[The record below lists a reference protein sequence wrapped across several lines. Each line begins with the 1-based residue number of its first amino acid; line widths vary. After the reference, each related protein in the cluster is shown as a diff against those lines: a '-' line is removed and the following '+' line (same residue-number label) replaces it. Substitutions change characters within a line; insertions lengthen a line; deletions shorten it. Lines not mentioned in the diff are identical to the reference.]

1 MHASSIKVKDFTG
14 QRIYVGLDVHF
25 KSWSV
30 SIYSQELE
38 LKTFTQPA
46 DIDLLV
52 RHLNNNYP
60 NAVFEVAYE
69 AGFCGF
75 WIQRYLSDKGISCKV
90 VNAADIPSSHKEN
103 KRKTDK
109 VDSRKI
115 AKALRGGMLTGIYIP
130 DKDGEDN
137 RQLVRVRAKLVR
149 DMTRT
154 KNRIKACL
162 KLQGIIIPEQYGTGR
177 WTLSFLKWLK
187 QIPLSAVT
195 RIMLDVH
202 IEELIYM
209 KTQEKKLLEH
219 IRTIGQQHYATEL
232 RLLMTIPGIG
242 TIAAM
247 TLLTELGDISRFRK
261 LEHLNSYCGL
271 TPNTHSSGG
280 TERVTG
286 ISRMGNGTIKT
297 ILIECAWMAIR
308 KDPALLLYY
317 KQCIVRMAANKAII
331 KVCRKLLNRMRYVL
345 LNKKEYVTGVME

>member
-1 MHASSIKVKDFTG
+1 MHASCIKVKDFTG
-14 QRIYVGLDVHF
+14 QGIYVGLDVHF

-46 DIDLLV
+46 DIGLLV
-52 RHLNNNYP
+52 RHLNSNYP
-60 NAVFEVAYE
+60 NANLEVAYE

-75 WIQRYLSDKGISCKV
+75 WIQRSLSAMGIDCKV
-90 VNAADIPSSHKEN
+90 VNAADVPCSHKET
-103 KRKTDK
+103 KRKSDQ

-115 AKALRGGMLTGIYIP
+115 AKALRSGMLSGIYIP
-130 DKDGEDN
+130 DKSQEDN
-137 RQLVRVRAKLVR
+137 RQLVRTRAKQIR
-149 DMTRT
+149 DMTRI
-154 KNRIKACL
+154 KNRIKASM
-162 KLQGIIIPEQYGTGR
+162 KLQGIVVPERYGSGR
-177 WTLSFLKWLK
+177 WTLSFIRWLK
-187 QIPLSAVT
+187 QIPLSAAA
-195 RIMLDVH
+195 RIMLDVY
-202 IEELIYM
+202 IEELIYLQS
-209 KTQEKKLLEH
+209 QEKKLLEH
-219 IRTIGQQHYATEL
+219 IKTIGQQFYATEL
-232 RLLMTIPGIG
+232 RLLTTIPGIG

-247 TLLTELGDISRFRK
+247 TLLTELGDIKRFRK

-286 ISRMGNGTIKT
+286 ISRMGNGIVKT

-331 KVCRKLLNRMRYVL
+331 KVCRKLLNRIRYVL